1 MAKILLF
8 RQFLASNPDINRKY
22 LPVPDAFVCHNEGD
36 NEDNSS
42 DFFVLE
48 DVRNLGYRQDIL
60 HPDRGQGS
68 CQASSHTHCQGL
80 SLVRKMKAVKEGII
94 NDTPLDPFLG
104 LDYEHSIMGI
114 ATIAK
119 FHASSYCYR
128 RENSLDLK
136 NISQLLGDQKLPE
149 ITGEFVEEI
158 KRIIESSGFEK
169 YSEHFLSAARGNI
182 LPTSNKL
189 DKFGVLCHGAVTRN
203 VILFKYKNQG
213 DTKQTCQEGILTN
226 LDSAHV
232 G

>member
-1 MAKILLF
+1 MKIIVQTSLF
-8 RQFLASNPDINRKY
+8 SRTSGISATDRT
-22 LPVPDAFVCHNEGD
+22 
-36 NEDNSS
+36 SS
-42 DFFVLE
+42 IQTEVK
-48 DVRNLGYRQDIL
+48 
-60 HPDRGQGS
+60 DRI
-68 CQASSHTHCQGL
+68 QASSDHDCQGL
-80 SLVRKMKAVKEGII
+80 ALVIKLKKNSEKKNYYPRY
-94 NDTPLDPFLG
+94 DPCLG

-136 NISQLLGDQKLPE
+136 NISDLLGDQKLPE
-149 ITGEFVEEI
+149 ITSEFVEEI
-158 KRIIESSGFEK
+158 KRIIDSSGFEK
-169 YSEHFLSAARGNI
+169 YSEHFLSVARGNI

-189 DKFGVLCHGAVTRN
+189 DKFGVLCHGSVTRN

-226 LDSAHV
+226 LDTAHV